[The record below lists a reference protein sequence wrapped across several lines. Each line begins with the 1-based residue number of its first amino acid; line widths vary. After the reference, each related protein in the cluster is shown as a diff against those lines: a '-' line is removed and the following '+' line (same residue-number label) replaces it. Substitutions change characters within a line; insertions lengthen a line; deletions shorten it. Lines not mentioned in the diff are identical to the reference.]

1 MESEAMSDLEVDEFL
16 IILCQIALVIA
27 KLLNPDLASWWM
39 ILLPLEVGVGLYLLS
54 IAVIWIVTRDMRE
67 DEVQ

>member
-1 MESEAMSDLEVDEFL
+1 MSDLEVDEFL